1 MLSWLRISRCAGS
14 RVTILAF
21 FAASVDGGKNYIYW
35 YVLLIH
41 CVVMLL
47 FFKPQKDLFTGV
59 PITKINPDAASEQQ
73 TVQTPLLRNDGSI
86 NHQDEDSALPTNLQA
101 NNNRILLL
109 NLFILIKKWH
119 SRISMRKYLSAISL
133 MFVQIFAFIPF
144 KEDNKAKTRYAHA
157 YYAVISLSSSYNS
170 RFYRK
175 IMTDCI

>member
-21 FAASVDGGKNYIYW
+21 FAASVDGGKNYIW

-144 KEDNKAKTRYAHA
+144 KEDNKSKTRYAHA